1 MRSLFDHIDRRTFE
15 AACDRLGIQPERFR
29 EDFSPRLAV
38 YTAELE
44 AYVTRMQARD
54 DQILAAARI
63 REQVP
68 EGYEDV
74 PMHELAQRGIIDGE
88 HFRDG
93 VATLVRVQ
101 AEEDADPNPAD
112 DNVSALLSA
121 LEAAAGGAG

>member
-1 MRSLFDHIDRRTFE
+1 MRSLFDYIDRRTFE

-54 DQILAAARI
+54 DQILAAASI

-121 LEAAAGGAG
+121 LEAVAGGAG